1 MENQER
7 KKAKHF
13 SASSIS
19 AYERC
24 QKLYDYEYNQ
34 RYRTTN
40 ISTALKT
47 GLMMHEAQ
55 EMYLRG
61 ANQLVV
67 INSITQEVRDKGWNE
82 DPLLLPKLRAY
93 IKGYYDR
100 WKYDDVRAFE
110 EKRYEVLEI
119 EEDFRFRALG
129 PDTESPM
136 FVGRMDGVLKD
147 TRDDCILLMEHKN
160 VSSKDCQDPTS
171 LFWQSLPMNNQVTIY
186 AEHLTRKYNLPV
198 YLWYDVVLT
207 APNTKPRITDRK
219 TKARESIQGF
229 EERLTDEYLDERGKD
244 KYIRRKIPVL
254 ENSQKYRMMEI
265 VELAQQADRMIH
277 PTRNTQSC
285 RSFGGCPFLQ
295 CCLGTERVEESSKF
309 HIIESTYEE
318 KE

>member
-1 MENQER
+1 MEGR
-7 KKAKHF
+7 KAEHF

-61 ANQLVV
+61 TSQSAV
-67 INSITQEVRDKGWNE
+67 IENIEQEVRDNGWDE
-82 DPLLLPKLRAY
+82 DPLLLPKLRSY
-93 IKGYYDR
+93 IKGYYVH
-100 WKYDDVRAFE
+100 WDDDDANAFD

-119 EEDFRFRALG
+119 EEDFRFNAFG
-129 PDTESPM
+129 PDTDSPA
-136 FVGRMDGVLKD
+136 FVGRIDAVLKD

-160 VSSKDCQDPTS
+160 VSSKDWQDPTS
-171 LFWQSLPMNNQVTIY
+171 LSWQSLPMNNQVTIY
-186 AEHLTRKYNLPV
+186 AEHLKRKYGLPV

-207 APNTKPRITDRK
+207 APNTKPKIKDRK
-219 TKARESIQGF
+219 TKARESIEEF
-229 EERLTDEYLDERGKD
+229 EERLADEYTGD
-244 KYIRRKIPVL
+244 KGEDKFIRRKIPVL
-254 ENSQKYRMMEI
+254 ENSQRLRMMEI
-265 VELAQQADRMIH
+265 VEIAQEANRMIH
-277 PTRNTQSC
+277 PKRNTQSC
-285 RSFGGCPFLQ
+285 RSFGGCPFFQ

-309 HIIESTYEE
+309 HIVESLYKE